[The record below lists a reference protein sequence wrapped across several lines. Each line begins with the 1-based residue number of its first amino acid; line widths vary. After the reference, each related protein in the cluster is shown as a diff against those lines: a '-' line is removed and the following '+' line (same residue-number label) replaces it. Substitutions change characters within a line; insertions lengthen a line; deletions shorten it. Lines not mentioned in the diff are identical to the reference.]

1 MLKPLLG
8 HCNLANKHTYNDI
21 LIPQVVYNQHT
32 LYAESG
38 SYDEVESQPQTTS
51 NEDDDISWVVLGPVV
66 GVAASLV
73 LATLV
78 SIVIIRCYCAHSN
91 RKKKANKSV
100 SRDIIVVS
108 V

>member
-1 MLKPLLG
+1 M
-8 HCNLANKHTYNDI
+8 
-21 LIPQVVYNQHT
+21 VYNQHT

-51 NEDDDISWVVLGPVV
+51 NEDDDISRIVMGPVV

-78 SIVIIRCYCAHSN
+78 SIVIIRFTVLIATERSKQTNQFPVISLWYVCN
-91 RKKKANKSV
+91 
-100 SRDIIVVS
+100 
-108 V
+108 